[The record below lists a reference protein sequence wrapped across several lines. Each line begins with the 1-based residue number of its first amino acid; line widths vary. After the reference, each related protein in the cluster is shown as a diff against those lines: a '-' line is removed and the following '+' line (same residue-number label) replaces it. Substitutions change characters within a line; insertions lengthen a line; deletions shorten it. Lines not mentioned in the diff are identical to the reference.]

1 VTDDE
6 TEVDEQDES
15 GSKEPDLEEFRDELD
30 ELISEYRA
38 GGVDPAAI
46 QDILWSRIGKVDRES
61 RNKSETRYRVK

>member
-1 VTDDE
+1 MTDDE

-15 GSKEPDLEEFRDELD
+15 GSKELDLEGFRDELD

-38 GGVDPAAI
+38 GDVDPAAI

-61 RNKSETRYRVK
+61 RNKSETRYQVD